1 MQFSFLGYS
10 VKKIMELELD
20 VKDVTVLRFFDD
32 FRQSGR
38 MNYEIIDGIKYYWIS
53 YQNIENELPFLG
65 LGKRSIMMRMLKL
78 RDLGVLAH
86 YTKKE
91 GGTFSYYALGER
103 YRELIYIKDS
113 NNNSNNSNDN
123 RASDATDSTGGQATG
138 YFDATNFSRVGQATH
153 HHNTISNYNDG
164 ESTNYLTTKFNSKES
179 ADSFSNDYSS
189 NMGQS
194 TPYYNEENKFY
205 NIEYNKE
212 DSNKIVNN
220 NEEDIQNNIQ
230 GIDYLKDFEEANY
243 KKEERV
249 YLNNHKGCAEK
260 CPTKTNLLNNSSTI
274 LTNIYNNIKD
284 KVSSIINYLN
294 SKVGVMYKASNTK
307 TINLVKAR
315 LKDGFTIEDFKTVI
329 DKKVKAW
336 KGTIFE
342 QYLTP
347 FTLFG
352 EKFEV
357 YLNQKIVKAD
367 ESKNNNSYGNK
378 ISYSGN
384 KKLKFDNFKGRE
396 YDYDELEKKLLG
408 WDDQ

>member
-1 MQFSFLGYS
+1 MQYSFLGYS
-10 VKKIMELELD
+10 VKKIMELGLD
-20 VKDVTVLRFFDD
+20 VKDVTILRYFDD
-32 FRQSGR
+32 FRESGK
-38 MNYEIIDGIKYYWIS
+38 MNYEIIEGVKYYWIS
-53 YQNIENELPFLG
+53 YQNIENGLPFLG
-65 LGKRSIMMRMLKL
+65 LGKRTIMMRMLKL
-78 RDLGVLAH
+78 RDLGVLSH

-103 YRELIYIKDS
+103 YKELVYIKDS
-113 NNNSNNSNDN
+113 NND
-123 RASDATDSTGGQATG
+123 SDSRGGQTFGDHDAINGCSDGQATG
-138 YFDATNFSRVGQATH
+138 YTACIDTINASRDEKDANCLD
-153 HHNTISNYNDG
+153 TIKDCGDG
-164 ESTNYLTTKFNSKES
+164 EATSYYKEE
-179 ADSFSNDYSS
+179 N
-189 NMGQS
+189 
-194 TPYYNEENKFY
+194 NEETFNK
-205 NIEYNKE
+205 
-212 DSNKIVNN
+212 SVNN

-230 GIDYLKDFEEANY
+230 GRDYLKDFEESNY

-249 YLNNHKGCAEK
+249 FLNNNRGYAEK
-260 CPTKTNLLNNSSTI
+260 CSTNTHLLNNSSTI
-274 LTNIYNNIKD
+274 LTNIYNNIKE

-294 SKVGVMYKASNTK
+294 SKVGVMYKASNSK

-336 KGTIFE
+336 KGTSFE

-357 YLNQKIVKAD
+357 YLNQKIVKSD

-378 ISYSGN
+378 ISYSSN
-384 KKLKFDNFKGRE
+384 RKLKFDNFKGRE

-408 WDDQ
+408 WD